1 VNKNNLPS
9 TDINYIKRLIAEG
22 EHQTLDFKFEINDS
36 RKIAKTFS
44 AFANTEGGKLLVG
57 VKDNGSI
64 AGVRSDEEYY
74 MIEAASNMYCKP
86 TVSFTAKKWQI
97 ETKIILEITI
107 PKINEIVYA
116 KDEGNNWWAYTRVN
130 DQNILINRVM
140 LEVWKRKEKV
150 NGTYIEYSKNE
161 KILLSYLSENSDI
174 SLSKFIRI
182 SKITKYE
189 AEKILINLASLN
201 VIDINISEKGVK
213 YSLKNEK

>member
-1 VNKNNLPS
+1 MNKNNLPG

-74 MIEAASNMYCKP
+74 MIEAASDMYCKP
-86 TVSFTAKKWQI
+86 TVPFTAKKWQI

-140 LEVWKRKEKV
+140 LEVWKRKEK
-150 NGTYIEYSKNE
+150 
-161 KILLSYLSENSDI
+161 SERYVYRVF
-174 SLSKFIRI
+174 K
-182 SKITKYE
+182 K
-189 AEKILINLASLN
+189 
-201 VIDINISEKGVK
+201 
-213 YSLKNEK
+213 